1 MENNILDLFLFNHKM
16 KFNEIEKALNI
27 RSNKLVYHLKNLIK
41 KQIIEKQ
48 DEFYSLSET
57 AEILIPYIS
66 NKNPVLPIVIIHIG
80 DDKKCFLW
88 KRNKRPYKELLSL
101 PGGRL
106 ILGENLK
113 QAVKR
118 IMKEKFNM
126 NARLKHIHSI
136 SLEHIRKKN
145 KIIHSFLL
153 IFVSASSNEIKLTD
167 IGKNKKH
174 IIKSDFFLI
183 KNHLNKSLN
192 ISVINSR

>member
-183 KNHLNKSLN
+183 KNHLNKKLD
-192 ISVINSR
+192 IGVINSR

>member
-1 MENNILDLFLFNHKM
+1 M

-183 KNHLNKSLN
+183 KNHLNKKLD
-192 ISVINSR
+192 IGVINSR